1 MLSFMDKTELRV
13 LLVED
18 DSSIAGLIKYYMKSY
33 RDYFFNIDWVDS
45 AEKGI
50 ERLSNAGDYDIVILD
65 YYLPGLNGVE
75 ALKILKA
82 RGVNIPVVFLT
93 GAKEN
98 EIASEVLKLGAVDY
112 YVKEDIIGPIL
123 PVLIV
128 NIIERENL
136 KKEIEKDRDESSQ
149 RIEAIQELVITVS
162 HEINNPLAAI
172 KLAANILLKKELPV
186 DIKTYVKIIKEN
198 VDRIEH
204 TILKLRELRSE
215 QIVPYVGRLRMFD
228 LSSGGE
234 KKEGG

>member
-1 MLSFMDKTELRV
+1 
-13 LLVED
+13 
-18 DSSIAGLIKYYMKSY
+18 
-33 RDYFFNIDWVDS
+33 
-45 AEKGI
+45 
-50 ERLSNAGDYDIVILD
+50 LSNAGDYDIVILD

-82 RGVNIPVVFLT
+82 RGISIPVVFLT

-128 NIIERENL
+128 NIVERENL

-186 DIKTYVKIIKEN
+186 DIKTYIKIIKEN
-198 VDRIEH
+198 VDRIEQ